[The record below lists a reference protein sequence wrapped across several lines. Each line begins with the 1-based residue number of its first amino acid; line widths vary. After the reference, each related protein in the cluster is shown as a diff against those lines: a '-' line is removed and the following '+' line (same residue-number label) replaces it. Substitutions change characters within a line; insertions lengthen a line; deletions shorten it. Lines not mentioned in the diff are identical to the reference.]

1 MNDGQAWRIALRK
14 TMSPGKAKKK
24 KAARRSPTRPANKNP
39 GASHK
44 SLGAVK
50 RCSSPDA
57 QLFMPVSPW
66 TPEPPG
72 PPPCKPKMSLPVAGS
87 PEAQTE
93 AGLEKAPAGPE
104 GPAHKSD
111 DDPEPN
117 MFYASG
123 HSVLTAK
130 TSASAVSCPHPT
142 TSAALPPEPSQLISL
157 PQKGAPP
164 LFFLRRL
171 TRRMSPAR
179 HVQWLVYAAGGDD

>member
-1 MNDGQAWRIALRK
+1 MSFNFPAPRTSVDRFHMNDGQAWRIALRK

-93 AGLEKAPAGPE
+93 AGLEKARERVRMKRERAFAPTGSE
-104 GPAHKSD
+104 GS
-111 DDPEPN
+111 E
-117 MFYASG
+117 
-123 HSVLTAK
+123 
-130 TSASAVSCPHPT
+130 
-142 TSAALPPEPSQLISL
+142 
-157 PQKGAPP
+157 
-164 LFFLRRL
+164 
-171 TRRMSPAR
+171 
-179 HVQWLVYAAGGDD
+179 